1 MKCKNWGSF
10 SFFFSFL
17 QKSKMQVVGNGFF
30 FRYLFSEIPNFSYMH
45 FFRKSSMFH
54 QSIPLRSN
62 DNKRI
67 QSIDLIE
74 TYDYVTKKTIKEH
87 NPNLTEISNHPHR
100 ILITGDSGSEKNKLF
115 I

>member
-1 MKCKNWGSF
+1 
-10 SFFFSFL
+10 
-17 QKSKMQVVGNGFF
+17 
-30 FRYLFSEIPNFSYMH
+30 MH

>member
-10 SFFFSFL
+10 FFFFFF
-17 QKSKMQVVGNGFF
+17 KKIKNAGGWKWIF